1 MSGADAL
8 NSDPQIMHFL
18 INLAVI
24 RLSLQIVIP
33 GIMIVFK
40 RQKGKHQHHSLPSH
54 LPARMLTHCVGW
66 VAGLRF
72 RHVAAPAGTWTEGT
86 AEPEAPGDPRAWGM
100 IQAAYV
106 VTGAT
111 LLQPPDIPAPPR
123 HTPALAG
130 RLFQVRWMR
139 G

>member
-1 MSGADAL
+1 
-8 NSDPQIMHFL
+8 MHFL

-72 RHVAAPAGTWTEGT
+72 HSYRW
-86 AEPEAPGDPRAWGM
+86 
-100 IQAAYV
+100 
-106 VTGAT
+106 VTHGHMVT
-111 LLQPPDIPAPPR
+111 LIWA
-123 HTPALAG
+123 
-130 RLFQVRWMR
+130 R
-139 G
+139 GLV